1 LKRAIIPKGQNA
13 PEVAGIEIVSVGK
26 VIDAII
32 AAIPA
37 QNISSQ
43 AD

>member
-1 LKRAIIPKGQNA
+1 MHPKLQ
-13 PEVAGIEIVSVGK
+13 GIEIVSVGK

-37 QNISSQ
+37 PPVSSK

>member
-1 LKRAIIPKGQNA
+1 MVMTMQ
-13 PEVAGIEIVSVGK
+13 IVMVNK

-37 QNISSQ
+37 TNI
-43 AD
+43 ADKTAAKN